1 MEEFL
6 LRGVTTMKSI
16 PFGLAF
22 AAVLGLGL
30 GTAPASAVAQSF
42 DRDGWWSPV
51 VQSNESGRTG
61 SVIADVVL
69 GRPSQGRDD
78 RGRPAEGSNAG
89 GKAKDNG
96 QGPPF
101 CRNGQGHPVHG
112 QRWCQDKGWSN
123 TATTWQ
129 RAPWGDVV
137 LGRSTPRG
145 NQRVSEPTL
154 GGVLG
159 DVVLGRVSRLGRDAG
174 LRGPVEGRWL
184 SLPSGGS
191 VLQLRM
197 AGVPIAEMADTNRD
211 GRADVV
217 LLNRL
222 R

>member
-1 MEEFL
+1 M
-6 LRGVTTMKSI
+6 RSI
-16 PFGLAF
+16 PVALAF
-22 AAVLGLGL
+22 ATVLGLA
-30 GTAPASAVAQSF
+30 TAPTSPAAAQSL

-69 GRPSQGRDD
+69 GRPSSDRDD
-78 RGRPAEGSNAG
+78 RGRADDRRGWPAETNAK
-89 GKAKDNG
+89 GKNKDKG

-123 TATTWQ
+123 SANSWQ

-197 AGVPIAEMADTNRD
+197 AGVPLAELADTNRD